1 MDIFS
6 LIQSIINNQEEK
18 LKELKLTNKNNN
30 IQNLPMTSSL
40 SDFAVL
46 LQNTNLITREN
57 KNCAIIADK
66 SNINYNK
73 VSSNIS
79 KIIQQVIEEF
89 NKQASIIEETNINNS
104 FKQNA
109 KNANNTH
116 NNNNNNN
123 NNNNTHSNQNINEI
137 NNNQKIQNNN
147 NNNNINENNNNNN
160 INNINSIKTEEDE
173 LNDYEMKINNGLNP
187 SKLILNIEEEISQEN
202 LVKSLQ
208 YNLEID
214 NCFILPLYDFDKLM
228 NTTFDLNSVD
238 YDSKNAFYNIFP
250 MIENDEKKLAAKKLV
265 DGLEQ
270 MNNINIMN
278 KPSKKP
284 IIDYEQIT
292 RYELL
297 TPLQKLIILYGI
309 FTTGN
314 NPYLINCILN
324 VYFPTHCIMYNT
336 DEMNYI
342 CKKILEEVGIE
353 YESNFCNI
361 KEDIFNFDKNNK
373 FFLNNSQK
381 VDIESALYI
390 SEYTDFEYN
399 NTIRKI
405 FNLKDDNK
413 EEFNKIFHNIKN
425 KDQYKLNCDFNI
437 KNKNISIQR
446 SKIFTN
452 IITQNPYLTN
462 GELKKKIL
470 SKLIEYLKK
479 LCDKIKE
486 FQNNNKSKFNY
497 FTGEVVPNNNRKIND
512 LNYSEIIEN
521 KNRKLNKSDVLKQ
534 LKEHK
539 NDIKTFSIKK
549 TKSELIKKKPINR
562 EEDIKNK
569 ILNVLNSYSEQNI
582 KNEWESMRK
591 VWYQNNQRFNP
602 IFKINDK
609 IEKKEKN
616 VINEHKEIPNRGNP
630 TNNNGKDGNNIFS
643 NVQNV
648 KTNQ

>member
-1 MDIFS
+1 LDIFS

-123 NNNNTHSNQNINEI
+123 THSNQNINEI

-147 NNNNINENNNNNN
+147 NNINENNNNNN
-160 INNINSIKTEEDE
+160 NNINSIKTEEDE

-270 MNNINIMN
+270 MNNINIIN

>member
-116 NNNNNNN
+116 NNNNNN

-270 MNNINIMN
+270 INNINIMN

>member
-123 NNNNTHSNQNINEI
+123 NNNNTHSNQNINDI

-462 GELKKKIL
+462 GELKKK
-470 SKLIEYLKK
+470 
-479 LCDKIKE
+479 
-486 FQNNNKSKFNY
+486 F
-497 FTGEVVPNNNRKIND
+497 
-512 LNYSEIIEN
+512 
-521 KNRKLNKSDVLKQ
+521 
-534 LKEHK
+534 
-539 NDIKTFSIKK
+539 
-549 TKSELIKKKPINR
+549 
-562 EEDIKNK
+562 
-569 ILNVLNSYSEQNI
+569 
-582 KNEWESMRK
+582 
-591 VWYQNNQRFNP
+591 YQN
-602 IFKINDK
+602 
-609 IEKKEKN
+609 
-616 VINEHKEIPNRGNP
+616 
-630 TNNNGKDGNNIFS
+630 
-643 NVQNV
+643 
-648 KTNQ
+648 

>member
-116 NNNNNNN
+116 NNNNNN

-462 GELKKKIL
+462 GEIKKKIL
-470 SKLIEYLKK
+470 SKLIEYLRK

-630 TNNNGKDGNNIFS
+630 TNNSGKDGNNIFS

>member
-104 FKQNA
+104 YKKNE

-116 NNNNNNN
+116 NNN

-147 NNNNINENNNNNN
+147 NNINENNNNNN
-160 INNINSIKTEEDE
+160 NNINSIKTEEDE

-270 MNNINIMN
+270 MNNINIIN

>member
-123 NNNNTHSNQNINEI
+123 THSNQNINEI

-147 NNNNINENNNNNN
+147 NNINENNNNNN
-160 INNINSIKTEEDE
+160 NNINSIKTEEDE

-270 MNNINIMN
+270 MNNINIIN

>member
-116 NNNNNNN
+116 NNNNNN

-390 SEYTDFEYN
+390 SEYTDFEYK

>member
-116 NNNNNNN
+116 NNNNNN

>member
-116 NNNNNNN
+116 NNNNNN

-609 IEKKEKN
+609 IEKKEKML
-616 VINEHKEIPNRGNP
+616 
-630 TNNNGKDGNNIFS
+630 
-643 NVQNV
+643 
-648 KTNQ
+648 

>member
-116 NNNNNNN
+116 NNNNNN

-462 GELKKKIL
+462 GEIKKKIL
-470 SKLIEYLKK
+470 SKLIEYLRK

>member
-1 MDIFS
+1 
-6 LIQSIINNQEEK
+6 
-18 LKELKLTNKNNN
+18 
-30 IQNLPMTSSL
+30 MTGSL
-40 SDFAVL
+40 SDFAVM
-46 LQNTNLITREN
+46 LQSTNLITREN

-89 NKQASIIEETNINNS
+89 NKQALIIEETNINNS
-104 FKQNA
+104 FKQNT
-109 KNANNTH
+109 KNTNNNNSHINNHNHNHNSH
-116 NNNNNNN
+116 NNNQ
-123 NNNNTHSNQNINEI
+123 NQNQNEI
-137 NNNQKIQNNN
+137 NNNQKIQQ
-147 NNNNINENNNNNN
+147 NNILNENNLNA
-160 INNINSIKTEEDE
+160 NSIKSEEDD

-208 YNLEID
+208 YNLDID

-238 YDSKNAFYNIFP
+238 FDSKNAFYNIFP

-270 MNNINIMN
+270 MNNLNNTMN
-278 KPSKKP
+278 KSKKIP
-284 IIDYEQIT
+284 IIDYEQAT

-336 DEMNYI
+336 DEMHYI

-353 YESNFCNI
+353 YESNFSNI
-361 KEDIFNFDKNNK
+361 KDDIFNLNKNNK
-373 FFLNNSQK
+373 YYLNNSQK

-390 SEYTDFEYN
+390 SEYSDFEYN

-405 FNLKDDNK
+405 FSLKDDNNK
-413 EEFNKIFHNIKN
+413 EEFNKIFHDIKN
-425 KDQYKLNCDFNI
+425 KDQYKLNCEFNI

-446 SKIFTN
+446 SKILTN
-452 IITQNPYLTN
+452 IITQNPYITN
-462 GELKKKIL
+462 VEFKKKIL
-470 SKLIEYLKK
+470 SKLVDYLKQ

-486 FQNNNKSKFNY
+486 FQKNNKSKFNY
-497 FTGEVVPNNNRKIND
+497 FTGEVVPNNNRQIND
-512 LNYSEIIEN
+512 LNYNEIIEN
-521 KNRKLNKSDVLKQ
+521 KNKKLNKNDVLKQ

-539 NDIKTFSIKK
+539 NELKTYSIKK
-549 TKSELIKKKPINR
+549 MKADLFNKKPNIK
-562 EEDIKNK
+562 EEEIKTK
-569 ILNVLNSYSEQNI
+569 ILNVINAYSEPNI

-609 IEKKEKN
+609 LDRTQKIVITEPKEN
-616 VINEHKEIPNRGNP
+616 PNRTNP
-630 TNNNGKDGNNIFS
+630 SNNNGKEGPSLFS
-643 NVQNV
+643 NIQNV

>member
-40 SDFAVL
+40 SDCAVL

-116 NNNNNNN
+116 NNNNNN